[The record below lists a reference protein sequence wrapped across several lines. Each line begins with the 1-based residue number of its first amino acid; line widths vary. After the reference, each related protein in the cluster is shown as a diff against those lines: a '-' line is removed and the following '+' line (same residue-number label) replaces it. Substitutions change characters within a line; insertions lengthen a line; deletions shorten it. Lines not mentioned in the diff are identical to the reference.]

1 MDDLNGSAE
10 STESSLRLCPL
21 CEREVEAELYA
32 YHYNTELHLIERI
45 LHQYYPWKENR
56 EKALWFYR
64 RFILRK

>member
-1 MDDLNGSAE
+1 VE
-10 STESSLRLCPL
+10 STDLDPRLCPL
-21 CEREVEAELYA
+21 CERKVEAELYT

-45 LHQYYPWKENR
+45 LDQYYPWKENR